1 MDKGICKTSTSKQVL
16 KRENQIV
23 SLPNSENTATNETR
37 HKTDTSLNTEIQG
50 LMEFTMDKKLEL
62 CIVAIRVG
70 VKWSQ
75 VITVI
80 PGF

>member
-1 MDKGICKTSTSKQVL
+1 MSKQVL

-23 SLPNSENTATNETR
+23 SLPNSENTATNKTR

-50 LMEFTMDKKLEL
+50 LMEFTMGKKLEL
-62 CIVAIRVG
+62 CIAAIRVV

-80 PGF
+80 PGFYEVPLKD